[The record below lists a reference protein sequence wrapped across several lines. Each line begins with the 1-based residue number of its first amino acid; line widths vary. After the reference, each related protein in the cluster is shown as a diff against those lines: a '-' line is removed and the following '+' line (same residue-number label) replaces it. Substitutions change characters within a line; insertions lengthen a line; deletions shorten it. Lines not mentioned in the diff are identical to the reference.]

1 MVRANL
7 KDLAMDVENPPVFL
21 SRMRLWM
28 DPDKFTEKCCRM
40 ILEALKDSKDP
51 LSPLWQDVISLMV
64 GAEEK
69 NPQRDGTQDLLRGLL
84 DAGGPSENM
93 AMEVGRL
100 IGTVS
105 NPEQKIPF
113 CDFVEMSVCRQR
125 TKRGGTHFE
134 VTNFQVSKFQPKRQD
149 SGNFH
154 VKNIC
159 VPSVWMRGGFHKCTD
174 WKLFSGIW
182 KWFQTMR

>member
-51 LSPLWQDVISLMV
+51 LSPQWQDVISLMV
-64 GAEEK
+64 GAEV

-93 AMEVGRL
+93 AMELGRL

-113 CDFVEMSVCRQR
+113 CDFVEMPVCRQR
-125 TKRGGTHFE
+125 AKRGGKHFE
-134 VTNFQVSKFQPKRQD
+134 VTNFQV
-149 SGNFH
+149 
-154 VKNIC
+154 
-159 VPSVWMRGGFHKCTD
+159 
-174 WKLFSGIW
+174 
-182 KWFQTMR
+182 